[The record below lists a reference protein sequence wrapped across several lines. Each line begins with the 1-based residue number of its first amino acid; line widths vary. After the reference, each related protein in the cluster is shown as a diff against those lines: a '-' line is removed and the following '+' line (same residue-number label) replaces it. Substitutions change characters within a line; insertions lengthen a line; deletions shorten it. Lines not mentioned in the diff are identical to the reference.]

1 MPCKLSVLSNP
12 PPRGVVERHSSVL
25 NSRQNTLIR
34 PPPDIKPTNHLSIS
48 RKDGTIEGSFVIDTS
63 LFMPEYRYSSIST
76 KTDKAERNNLMLYA
90 HGGAVNVDIWLMP
103 KEPQTYARIRVRAKD
118 GITVK
123 LVRILIQLR
132 SDLT

>member
-1 MPCKLSVLSNP
+1 
-12 PPRGVVERHSSVL
+12 VL
-25 NSRQNTLIR
+25 NSRQNTLI

-48 RKDGTIEGSFVIDTS
+48 RKDGTIEGSFVIDTG
-63 LFMPEYRYSSIST
+63 LFMPEYRYSSILA

-123 LVRILIQLR
+123 LVRILIQLP
-132 SDLT
+132 SDLI